1 MKRIGIISAM
11 WVEVDILH
19 KAMQNIEQI
28 DCCGMRYYKGRLGNA
43 NVVLSTCGV
52 GKVNAAIYTQIMID
66 RFGVD
71 TIFHT
76 GVAGSM
82 EEGVSHLSVVV
93 ADSLTYYDVRREQ
106 LLSLFPFQET
116 FKADAALAS
125 MLLDCAGSGAKL
137 GMILTGDSFISTA
150 ERKYELKAQY
160 PLALCV
166 EMEGCAVA
174 HAAFVNGVPFG
185 IIRCIS
191 DLANEDA
198 ACDYD
203 DFEQRAA
210 QRASGIVL
218 KAIERIGAS

>member
-1 MKRIGIISAM
+1 MKRVGIISAM

-19 KAMQNIEQI
+19 KAMQNIEPV
-28 DCCGMRYYKGRLGNA
+28 DCCGMRYYKGRLGSA
-43 NVVLSTCGV
+43 DVVLSTCGV

-66 RFGVD
+66 RFSVD
-71 TIFHT
+71 TILHT

-116 FKADAALAS
+116 FRADAALS
-125 MLLDCAGSGAKL
+125 NILLDCAGSGAKL
-137 GMILTGDSFISTA
+137 GTILTGDSFISTA
-150 ERKYELKAQY
+150 ERKRELKALY
-160 PLALCV
+160 PSALCV

-174 HAAFVNGVPFG
+174 HTAFVNGVPFG
-185 IIRCIS
+185 VIRCIS

-198 ACDYD
+198 SCDYN
-203 DFEQRAA
+203 DFERRAA
-210 QRASGIVL
+210 ERASGIVR
-218 KAIERIGAS
+218 KAIERIGVS